1 MKPREGIRGIKTPGD
16 PVPHPDQDIVLLLRH
31 GGHVAA
37 FEEIVKRY
45 EAKVYRLCCGL
56 LRDRALA
63 EDVAQES
70 LLRVW
75 KSLSGYDGRAALS
88 TWIYTVARNR
98 CLTALEKRRSARSLQ
113 AAAANE
119 VHRTNVAAGVAVAA
133 ATGEEWDEDM
143 PDLLRQMVDQLPERY
158 RQTIV
163 LYYYEERSLI
173 ETAAML
179 GVPEGT
185 AKTNLHRGRAMLL
198 DRMRQA
204 GLSNPLQWLVG
215 AV

>member
-1 MKPREGIRGIKTPGD
+1 M
-16 PVPHPDQDIVLLLRH
+16 PHPDQDIVLLLRH

-45 EAKVYRLCCGL
+45 EAKVFHLCCGL

-75 KSLSGYDGRAALS
+75 KSLSSYDERASLS

-98 CLTALEKRRSARSLQ
+98 CLTEIEKRRSAQTLQ
-113 AAAANE
+113 QAAANE
-119 VHRTNVAAGVAVAA
+119 ALETAAVAHAAVAA
-133 ATGEEWDEDM
+133 ADGMGADEDK
-143 PDLLRQMVDQLPERY
+143 PGLLRQMVDRLPERY

-163 LYYYEERSLI
+163 LYYYEERSLL

-185 AKTNLHRGRAMLL
+185 AKTNLHRGRVMLL
-198 DRMRQA
+198 DHMKRA
-204 GLSNPLQWLVG
+204 GLADPLQWLEG
-215 AV
+215 AL